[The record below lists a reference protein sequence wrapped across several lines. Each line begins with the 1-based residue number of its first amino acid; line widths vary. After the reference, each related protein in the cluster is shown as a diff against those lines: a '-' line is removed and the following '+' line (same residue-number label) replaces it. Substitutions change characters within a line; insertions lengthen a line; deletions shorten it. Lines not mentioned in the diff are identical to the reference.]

1 MLGDGGVLVSKFQKN
16 IAAGTNT
23 VQLNVGDIKSGT
35 YFIKL
40 INKNGSAGIIFNK
53 Q

>member
-1 MLGDGGVLVSKFQKN
+1 MRAQLLNTNGERMLGDGGVLVSKFPKN

-35 YFIKL
+35 YL
-40 INKNGSAGIIFNK
+40 LS
-53 Q
+53 